1 MDNKIRCTW
10 CLHDPLD
17 IEYHDTEWGVPQ
29 HDDRMLFEMI
39 NLEGAQAGLSW
50 FTILKKRP
58 NYKRLFADFDAKKLA
73 KYSDKKLEKILLD
86 AGIIRNRL
94 KVYGVRK
101 NAIAFL
107 KIQEEFGSFG
117 TYIWSFVDGKPIVNK
132 WKDMSEVPA
141 VTEIS
146 TAMSKDLKKR
156 EFTFVGPTI
165 CYAYMQAVGM
175 VNDHAMDCHRYKEL
189 KKASK
194 H

>member
-1 MDNKIRCTW
+1 MNQSEKTRCTW

-58 NYKRLFADFDAKKLA
+58 NYKELFADFNAKKLA
-73 KYSDKKLEKILLD
+73 KYSDEKLEKILLNP
-86 AGIIRNRL
+86 GIIRNRL
-94 KVYGVRK
+94 KVFGVRK

-107 KIQEEFGSFG
+107 KIQDEFGSFDK
-117 TYIWSFVDGKPIVNK
+117 YIWSFVDGKPIINQ

-146 TAMSKDLKKR
+146 KAMSKDLKKKG
-156 EFTFVGPTI
+156 FTFVGPTI
-165 CYAYMQAVGM
+165 CYAYMQAIGM
-175 VNDHAMDCHRYKEL
+175 VNDHAIDCHRYDATK
-189 KKASK
+189 
-194 H
+194 